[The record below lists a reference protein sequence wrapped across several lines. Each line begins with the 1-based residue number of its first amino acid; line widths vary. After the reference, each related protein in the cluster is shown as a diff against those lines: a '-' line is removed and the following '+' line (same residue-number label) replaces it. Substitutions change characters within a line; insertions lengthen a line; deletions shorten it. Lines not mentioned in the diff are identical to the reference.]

1 MLGAATAGP
10 NLPPGPLVAGPLIA
24 LSTVAGAPL
33 QAPFDKGKPLPIVER
48 GVLGAA
54 VLMRAASVFAE
65 DSPSG
70 SSFSP
75 APKCTDF
82 RRTDA
87 ILCATEA
94 RSVSLTSP
102 VEGLGFRL

>member
-1 MLGAATAGP
+1 MLGVATAGP
-10 NLPPGPLVAGPLIA
+10 NVPPGPLIAGPLIP

-94 RSVSLTSP
+94 RSVSLTSS
-102 VEGLGFRL
+102 VEDLGSQL